1 MVTLLVKSNLAK
13 KLTKQNNALKC
24 LMVEMDALIVFI
36 VHVNHELHELHE
48 TVFIKLFLH
57 HQ

>member
-1 MVTLLVKSNLAK
+1 MI
-13 KLTKQNNALKC
+13 
-24 LMVEMDALIVFI
+24 EMDALIVFI

-48 TVFIKLFLH
+48 TVFINLFLH

>member
-1 MVTLLVKSNLAK
+1 ML
-13 KLTKQNNALKC
+13 
-24 LMVEMDALIVFI
+24 EMDASLVFT

-57 HQ
+57 HH

>member
-1 MVTLLVKSNLAK
+1 
-13 KLTKQNNALKC
+13 
-24 LMVEMDALIVFI
+24 MDALIVFI

-48 TVFIKLFLH
+48 TVFINLFLH

>member
-1 MVTLLVKSNLAK
+1 
-13 KLTKQNNALKC
+13 
-24 LMVEMDALIVFI
+24 MVEMDALIVFI

-48 TVFIKLFLH
+48 IVFIKLFLH

>member
-1 MVTLLVKSNLAK
+1 
-13 KLTKQNNALKC
+13 
-24 LMVEMDALIVFI
+24 MDALIVFI

-48 TVFIKLFLH
+48 TVFINFFLH